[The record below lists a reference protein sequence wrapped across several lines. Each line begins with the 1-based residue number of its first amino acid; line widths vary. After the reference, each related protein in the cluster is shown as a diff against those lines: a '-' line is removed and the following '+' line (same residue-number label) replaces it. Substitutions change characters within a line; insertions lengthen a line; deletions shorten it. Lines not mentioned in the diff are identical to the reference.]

1 MLSLPLYRFLFPFRS
16 CSGSGSCS
24 YSRSYSR
31 SYSGFRIP
39 DSRFSRRP
47 SNGSLFVR
55 FDLVRLKF
63 VSFRQSMRYT
73 THISYNQYNAVQNLE
88 KELSQN
94 MLGQCKRV
102 EIIELASMPCHA
114 LCTSKSGSK
123 SFTEAI
129 PFQLPVFLVIPANGK
144 NVFKTNYILTVSKL
158 ISSKKISLEA
168 VEVLLALNLPGS
180 QVMRTEFW
188 DRHGVMQIS
197 GCHSFTPLRSN

>member
-24 YSRSYSR
+24 CSYSR

-39 DSRFSRRP
+39 DSGFPLFQTPLQRQFARSVWFGSIKICFS
-47 SNGSLFVR
+47 FC
-55 FDLVRLKF
+55 F
-63 VSFRQSMRYT
+63 MRYT

-114 LCTSKSGSK
+114 LCISKSGSK

-144 NVFKTNYILTVSKL
+144 TFLKRTTYL
-158 ISSKKISLEA
+158 
-168 VEVLLALNLPGS
+168 LLAS
-180 QVMRTEFW
+180 
-188 DRHGVMQIS
+188 
-197 GCHSFTPLRSN
+197 

>member
-1 MLSLPLYRFLFPFRS
+1 MQRAYIFDRQRDAPT
-16 CSGSGSCS
+16 G
-24 YSRSYSR
+24 
-31 SYSGFRIP
+31 
-39 DSRFSRRP
+39 P
-47 SNGSLFVR
+47 SNVSSLVR
-55 FDLVRLKF
+55 FDLVRLKL

-102 EIIELASMPCHA
+102 EIIELASMPY
-114 LCTSKSGSK
+114 LCISKSGSK

-129 PFQLPVFLVIPANGK
+129 PFQLPVFLIIPANGK

-168 VEVLLALNLPGS
+168 VEVFLALNFPGS
-180 QVMRTEFW
+180 EVMRTEFW
-188 DRHGVMQIS
+188 DRHGAMQSCFPVKVWWWGWGGGGGTI
-197 GCHSFTPLRSN
+197 LL